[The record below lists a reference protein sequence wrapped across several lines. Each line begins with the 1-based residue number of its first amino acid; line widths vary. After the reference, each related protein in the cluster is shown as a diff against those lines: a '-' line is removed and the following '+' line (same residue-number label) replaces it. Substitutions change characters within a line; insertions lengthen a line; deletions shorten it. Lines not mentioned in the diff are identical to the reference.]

1 MNFTLYT
8 ASASIGVVSHIAL
21 EESGLP
27 FKVIQVDFASKQQSS
42 VEYREINPKARV
54 PSLIVEE
61 GIITE
66 TPAILTYLAQM
77 APNSSLA
84 LPENPFESAQI
95 HSFNAYLCS
104 TAHVAHAHKMRG
116 TRWVDDEASLK
127 AMTAN
132 VPKTV
137 ALCFD
142 MIEKQMLKG
151 PWVHG
156 SGFTI
161 SDPYLYR
168 ISTWAESDGVDINN
182 YPKIKAHR
190 EAMARRDSVRAVEAY
205 FQSDS

>member
-1 MNFTLYT
+1 MSITLYT
-8 ASASIGVVSHIAL
+8 SATSVGVVSHIAL
-21 EESGLP
+21 EESALSY
-27 FKVIQVDFASKQQSS
+27 KVVSVDVANKQQSS
-42 VEYREINPKARV
+42 AEYLEINPKARV
-54 PSLIVEE
+54 PSLVVDE

-84 LPENPFESAQI
+84 LPESPFECAQI
-95 HSFNAYLCS
+95 QSFNAYLCS
-104 TAHVAHAHKMRG
+104 TVHVAHAHKMRG

-127 AMTAN
+127 AMTQN

-142 MIEKQMLKG
+142 MIEQQMLKG

-156 SGFTI
+156 LGFTI

-168 ISTWAESDGVDINN
+168 ISTWAESDGVDIND
-182 YPKIKAHR
+182 YPKIKAHW
-190 EAMARRDSVRAVEAY
+190 EAMAQRDSVRTVEAY
-205 FQSDS
+205 FPSDS

>member
-1 MNFTLYT
+1 MSITLYT
-8 ASASIGVVSHIAL
+8 SPTSIGVVSHIAL

-27 FKVIQVDFASKQQSS
+27 YNVIAVDFSKKQQASA
-42 VEYREINPKARV
+42 EYLEINPKARV
-54 PSLIVEE
+54 PSLIVEK

-84 LPENPFESAQI
+84 LPKDPFEYAQI
-95 HSFNAYLCS
+95 QAFNAYLCS
-104 TAHVAHAHKMRG
+104 TAHVAHAHKLRG
-116 TRWVDDEASLK
+116 SRWVDDEAALK
-127 AMTAN
+127 ALTQN
-132 VPKTV
+132 VPKTLG
-137 ALCFD
+137 LCFE
-142 MIEKQMLKG
+142 MIEQKMLKG

-156 SGFTI
+156 LGFTI

-168 ISTWAESDGVDINN
+168 ISSWAESDGVDINS

-190 EAMARRDSVRAVEAY
+190 EAMAQRESVRAVETY